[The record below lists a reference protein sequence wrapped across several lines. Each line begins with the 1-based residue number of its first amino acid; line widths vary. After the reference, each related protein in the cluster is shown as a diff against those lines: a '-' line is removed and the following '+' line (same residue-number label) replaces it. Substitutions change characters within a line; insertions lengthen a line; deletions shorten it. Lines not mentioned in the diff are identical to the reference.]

1 MGELLEFN
9 FVIMSLKPFKAAQ
22 PIIEEKVS
30 KLIII
35 FLHYSLCNATV
46 GLGSNSQSQIF

>member
-22 PIIEEKVS
+22 PIMEEKVS
-30 KLIII
+30 KLIINP
-35 FLHYSLCNATV
+35 SLFSV
-46 GLGSNSQSQIF
+46 